1 MVQQELLDRLEI
13 MERMVA
19 EGRSDTTYWG
29 WMFILW
35 GAGHAAAAIWAVK
48 TGLSA
53 LPWAVLMPLCG
64 LLSGLGAAYVS
75 RRESRRVT
83 TLGRALAGLW
93 GALGISM
100 FLFGVLGGVY
110 IGVLPRLVVAGFC
123 IFLGLA
129 NAASGHLLRWWP
141 QRVIGIF
148 FWGCAVVASVAPSRE
163 MVFWTFMVSVLV
175 GEVAFGLFL
184 TILERQHRARRLGEA

>member
-1 MVQQELLDRLEI
+1 MVQQELLERLEI

-35 GAGHAAAAIWAVK
+35 GVGHAVAAVWAVK
-48 TGLSA
+48 TNLSA

-64 LLSGLGAAYVS
+64 ILSGLGAAYVS

-83 TLGRALAGLW
+83 TVGRALGGLW
-93 GALGISM
+93 IALGISM
-100 FLFGVLGGVY
+100 FLFGAIGGAY
-110 IGVLPRLVVAGFC
+110 LAVLPRLVVAGFC
-123 IFLGLA
+123 ILLGLV
-129 NAASGHLLRWWP
+129 NSASGHLLRWWP
-141 QRVIGIF
+141 QRIIGVF
-148 FWGCAVVASVAPSRE
+148 FWGCAVVAGVASSRA
-163 MVFWTFMVSVLV
+163 VLFWTFMASVLV

-184 TILERQHRARRLGEA
+184 TILERQQRARRLGEA